1 MSEQETLDAI
11 RRIKKTHEN
20 LVVFMG
26 VLIGMILLIYFFTF
40 AMFVDK
46 ASTVLVWFETIT
58 AIMMALMLV
67 FLKKVG
73 FFLTKLFLGRRPDCR
88 ALLATWVTADLA
100 LDDQAL
106 VKKALEKIN

>member
-1 MSEQETLDAI
+1 MSEQETLNAI

-20 LVVFMG
+20 LVVFIG
-26 VLIGMILLIYFFTF
+26 VLIGMTLLIYFFTF

-58 AIMMALMLV
+58 TILMALMLV

-73 FFLTKLFLGRRPDCR
+73 FFLTRLLLGRKPDCR
-88 ALLATWVTADLA
+88 SIFAVLKTADLA
-100 LDDQAL
+100 LDEQVL
-106 VKKALEKIN
+106 VEKINEKLN

>member
-1 MSEQETLDAI
+1 MSEQETLNAL

-20 LVVFMG
+20 LVVTIG
-26 VLIGMILLIYFFTF
+26 VLIGMTLLIYFFTF

-58 AIMMALMLV
+58 AILMALMLV

-73 FFLTKLFLGRRPDCR
+73 FFLTKLLLGRRPDCR
-88 ALLATWVTADLA
+88 AVLATLVAADLV
-100 LDDQAL
+100 LDEQAL
-106 VKKALEKIN
+106 VEKALEKLN

>member
-20 LVVFMG
+20 LVVFIG
-26 VLIGMILLIYFFTF
+26 VLIGMTLLIYFFTF

-58 AIMMALMLV
+58 TILMALMLV

-73 FFLTKLFLGRRPDCR
+73 FFLTRLLLGRRPDCR
-88 ALLATWVTADLA
+88 AVFTSIVAADLA
-100 LDDQAL
+100 LDDQVIVDKL
-106 VKKALEKIN
+106 H